1 MSDLLTIRANQRT
14 IARDRP
20 TAIPDGTDAASPF
33 RGDRYGGQH
42 VSAISNKELFAADEG
57 SYYVGISATPGTGI
71 IGHAAP
77 TTFDETKP
85 YLLVYNGGTNR
96 IYPQILKFH
105 ETVVS
110 TAATR
115 CQWTFTI
122 DDGNRL
128 SSAGTAVTVNNGN
141 MASSNASG
149 AVIKQ
154 GAPVATAASGSRR
167 VLGHFV
173 VRSTIDVVEDNL
185 TFVFGDPSAGQDSV
199 APATVMNMTVALPPV
214 VIGPG
219 QSFMAYQW
227 SASQSTGPTLEV
239 VFGFIER

>member
-1 MSDLLTIRANQRT
+1 MSDLRF

-20 TAIPDGTDAASPF
+20 TAVPDNTGATAPF
-33 RGDRYGGQH
+33 RGDRYGGH
-42 VSAISNKELFAADEG
+42 MVSTLSNKELFAADEG
-57 SYYVGISATPGTGI
+57 SYFVGVSATPGTGI

-85 YLLVYNGGTNR
+85 YILLYNGGSNR
-96 IYPQILKFH
+96 IYPQFLKFH

-122 DDGNRL
+122 DEGNRL
-128 SSAGTAVTVNNGN
+128 SSAGTALVISNVN

-149 AVIKQ
+149 AAIKQ
-154 GAPVATAASGSRR
+154 GAPVATAASASRR
-167 VLGHFV
+167 ILGHYV

-185 TFVFGDPSAGQDSV
+185 AFVFGDPSAGQDSV
-199 APATVMNMTVALPPV
+199 APATVMNMTVPLPPV

-227 SASQSTGPTLEV
+227 SASQSAAPTLEV
-239 VFGFIER
+239 VFGFVER